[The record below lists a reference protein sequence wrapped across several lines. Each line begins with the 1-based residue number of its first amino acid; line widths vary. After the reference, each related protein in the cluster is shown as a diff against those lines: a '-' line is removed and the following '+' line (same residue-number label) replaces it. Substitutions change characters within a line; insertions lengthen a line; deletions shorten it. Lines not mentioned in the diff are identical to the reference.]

1 MDLQAEPQTFTSPWL
16 TTEQAAAYLSVS
28 AGTLANWRS
37 KGNGPRYRAVG
48 RMVRYHRDDLDAFI
62 MEGAA

>member
-1 MDLQAEPQTFTSPWL
+1 MDAQAELQTFTSPWL
-16 TTEQAAAYLSVS
+16 TTDQAAAYLSVS
-28 AGTLANWRS
+28 SGTLANWRS

-48 RMVRYHRDDLDAFI
+48 RMVRYHRDDLDAFM